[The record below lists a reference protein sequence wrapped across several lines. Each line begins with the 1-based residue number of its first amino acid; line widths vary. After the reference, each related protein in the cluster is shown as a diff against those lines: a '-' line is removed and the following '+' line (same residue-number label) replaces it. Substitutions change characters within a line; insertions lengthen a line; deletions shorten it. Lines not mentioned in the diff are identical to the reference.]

1 MDDINGRNRLEIAP
15 WLNEMVFG
23 EELCVLGEK
32 WRRGKDLEHTSE
44 RERTSPAVT
53 SFNLWTSMSRGS
65 EGAGMESRDS
75 TLDACVRAALDEET
89 RKDPFEQEAGIAAS
103 LPPRR
108 GAGLGRAQEDNNTY
122 IKIVKCKMGLVFM
135 N

>member
-1 MDDINGRNRLEIAP
+1 M
-15 WLNEMVFG
+15 
-23 EELCVLGEK
+23 
-32 WRRGKDLEHTSE
+32 
-44 RERTSPAVT
+44 TSPAVT
-53 SFNLWTSMSRGS
+53 SFNLLTCGQWRL
-65 EGAGMESRDS
+65 EVKGAGTESRDS